1 MDGGDV
7 VAEGQ
12 SFDGLADFLDLLD
25 VEPLPEP
32 GEKKSIRQVRTLKKI
47 HSEKA
52 GLFSPKLGF
61 HLKGK

>member
-25 VEPLPEP
+25 VEPLPES
-32 GEKKSIRQVRTLKKI
+32 GEKNSGRQV
-47 HSEKA
+47 
-52 GLFSPKLGF
+52 
-61 HLKGK
+61 